1 MGYEQESHSNQELLL
16 VRVPIHQAHFIAK
29 KECHN
34 VWWLIGHWWTPQ
46 DKRLNWLTAEYIVQ
60 LFMHLVNGSVGRVHL
75 CIRTMTF
82 MKVERTQ
89 RSQRSKE
96 TGQAIFSPI
105 TEASR
110 IHPCPQLTFGFL
122 WYKML
127 SLYLYI
133 FYSVRHSK
141 VTNDKISDFEIK
153 LFDGDQIELDNWMQ
167 EQIED
172 WKWKQCQSL
181 HFLHSC
187 HFLTD
192 YWWNVSLY
200 VKVETNK
207 YNTV

>member
-1 MGYEQESHSNQELLL
+1 MSLSWFTSDINLHHPGLQLL
-16 VRVPIHQAHFIAK
+16 VVIVPVLASRRRAMSRRATLTKSCYWCVCQFTKLTSLQK
-29 KECHN
+29 KCHN
-34 VWWLIGHWWTPQ
+34 VRWLISHWSVAVYDCPTLTPQ

-60 LFMHLVNGSVGRVHL
+60 LFVYLVNGSVGRVHL

-96 TGQAIFSPI
+96 TGQAIFSHI

-110 IHPCPQLTFGFL
+110 IHTCPQLTFGFL

-141 VTNDKISDFEIK
+141 VTNDKVSNSEIK
-153 LFDGDQIELDNWMQ
+153 FFDGD
-167 EQIED
+167 
-172 WKWKQCQSL
+172 
-181 HFLHSC
+181 
-187 HFLTD
+187 
-192 YWWNVSLY
+192 
-200 VKVETNK
+200 
-207 YNTV
+207 